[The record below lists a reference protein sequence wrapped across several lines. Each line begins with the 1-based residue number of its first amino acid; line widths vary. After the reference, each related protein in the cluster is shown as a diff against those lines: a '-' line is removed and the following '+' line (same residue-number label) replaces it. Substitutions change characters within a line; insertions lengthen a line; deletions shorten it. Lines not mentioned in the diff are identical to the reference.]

1 MVHELPPGHHQHRD
15 RVVVEAVVLVHAG
28 RHRARAR
35 QREPGGRHAGRGH
48 AVSVVR
54 SQEPVTCHDVMW
66 PSRVTCHVS
75 RCHVSGCH
83 VSRCH
88 VSQGQTCDERSWP
101 RPSAGVLYCCRFPR
115 YSGAFENRGYRMV
128 MSESYKRHLL
138 TSHFGV
144 KRNFGQ

>member
-66 PSRVTCHVS
+66 PSRVTCHDVT
-75 RCHVSGCH
+75 CH
-83 VSRCH
+83 R
-88 VSQGQTCDERSWP
+88 DKP
-101 RPSAGVLYCCRFPR
+101 
-115 YSGAFENRGYRMV
+115 V
-128 MSESYKRHLL
+128 MSVHGRAPVRVFYIVADSLDTPVPSRTEVIVWSCQNLIKD
-138 TSHFGV
+138 TS
-144 KRNFGQ
+144 